1 MKRKYRNQSHKN
13 RKTRIISVLKKQK
26 QKKQKMTPKKQ
37 KQKKQKMTPKK
48 HKQKKQKMTP
58 KQKKLNKTLRINSR
72 GQTGYT
78 KNDRYINELNELLK
92 LVYRGKIDDIFNDDD
107 HILETSGYLEK
118 GITRAKTLLQ
128 QKNLLLDVGCNS
140 VCMMIAMISWF
151 IHQKRKLNISE
162 KIFIFCVEYLSK
174 EDELEEANIGLP
186 ESYAKLKLD
195 KEMEY
200 IQSYYDKKLEA
211 GASARDLKRAQKN
224 IDKTKVKHENIL
236 SGYGRETS
244 TVENLD
250 IDLCNEVDCTYIYED
265 DMKTAEMKKSVSTLC
280 KYMNEIFK
288 GSILKC
294 FEDLL
299 GAELKKYVSGDHKN
313 SSEEQIIVDIDVQD
327 ILFDTHAVILPP
339 SQSYQEG
346 MDEDGYIEEW
356 VYLCISNSRK
366 IEKVSLDRLKTNT
379 YYMVAK
385 IDEEFMNSSF
395 EQSKLEETSHTNI
408 GAYIDELIMGSKDSI
423 FGKLNHVAIS
433 ERKLGNG
440 TSVPNIDEIFTGD
453 MNEIIEHWFVA
464 SSTTIDDM
472 CVDMSFRL
480 IE

>member
-26 QKKQKMTPKKQ
+26 QKKQKMTPKK
-37 KQKKQKMTPKK
+37 

-58 KQKKLNKTLRINSR
+58 KQKKQKMTLRINSR

-151 IHQKRKLNISE
+151 IHQKSKLNISE

-244 TVENLD
+244 TLEKLD

-299 GAELKKYVSGDHKN
+299 GAELKKYVSGDAHKK
-313 SSEEQIIVDIDVQD
+313 SSSDEQIMVDIDVQD

-346 MDEDGYIEEW
+346 MDDDGYIEEW